1 MKYNL
6 RMCVWEITLACC
18 FSCKYCGSSGGKARE
33 NELTTE
39 EALSVADQLKELG
52 CRRVS
57 MIGGE
62 VFMRKDW
69 KQIVRRLTDQ
79 GVRVNIITNGFLFRD
94 ELIKDLKEAN
104 IESISVS
111 LDGPKEVHDK
121 YRQEG
126 SYDRA
131 VKALE
136 TLLSAGIPV
145 SVIST
150 LNSEN
155 VNTLEEMYS
164 LLRRYTIYAWQLQA
178 CSPMGNAAN
187 NGIDY
192 RFDMQEVIDFVTSHM
207 YEAPFAMG
215 VADNIGYFTEA
226 EGSIRGNLSGKA
238 YFRGCSAGLTSI
250 GIDSIGN
257 VRGCESM
264 YDEHFNEGNIRKESL
279 RTIWEDPD
287 RFAYNREFTKDKLT
301 GKCAECE
308 LGEYCGGG
316 CRSYNYFVH
325 KKIYESPFCAG
336 GAKISPDEQCE

>member
-1 MKYNL
+1 MSYNL

-18 FSCKYCGSSGGKARE
+18 FSCKYCGSAAGHVRD

-39 EALSVADQLKELG
+39 ECLSVADQLAELG

-62 VFMRKDW
+62 VFMRRDW
-69 KQIVRRLTDQ
+69 KQIVGRLT
-79 GVRVNIITNGFLFRD
+79 GHGIRVNIITNGFLFRE
-94 ELIKDLKEAN
+94 ELVNDLKEAN

-111 LDGPKEVHDK
+111 IDGPRQVHDK

-126 SYDRA
+126 SFDRA
-131 VKALE
+131 MKAVE
-136 TLLSAGIPV
+136 TLLSAGIAV

-155 VNTLEEMYS
+155 VKHLEEMFS

-187 NGIDY
+187 GGIDY
-192 RFDMQEVIDFVTSHM
+192 RFDMEQVIGFVARHM

-215 VADNIGYFTEA
+215 VADNIGYFTKE

-238 YFRGCSAGLTSI
+238 YFKGCSAGISSI
-250 GIDSIGN
+250 GIDSVGN

-264 YDEHFNEGNIRKESL
+264 YDPSFNEGNL
-279 RTIWEDPD
+279 RELTLREIWEDPD
-287 RFAYNREFTKDKLT
+287 RFAYNRKFTRDKLT
-301 GKCAECE
+301 GKCARCE
-308 LGEYCGGG
+308 LGEFCAGG

-325 KKIYESPFCAG
+325 GNIYESPFCAG
-336 GAKISPDEQCE
+336 GAKVNG

>member
-1 MKYNL
+1 MYNL
-6 RMCVWEITLACC
+6 KMCVWEITLACC

-39 EALSVADQLKELG
+39 ECLSVADQLHELG

-69 KQIVRRLTDQ
+69 KEIVKRLT
-79 GVRVNIITNGFLFRD
+79 GHGIRVNIITNGFTFR
-94 ELIKDLKEAN
+94 ESLINDLKEVN
-104 IESISVS
+104 IESVSVS
-111 LDGPKEVHDK
+111 LDGPREVHDK

-131 VKALE
+131 VRAIE
-136 TLLSAGIPV
+136 ALLSAGIPV

-155 VNTLEEMYS
+155 VNYLEEMYS
-164 LLRRYTIYAWQLQA
+164 LLRKYTIYAWQLQA

-187 NGIDY
+187 NGIAY
-192 RFDMQEVIDFVTSHM
+192 KFDMMGVIDFVCRHM

-226 EGSIRGNLSGKA
+226 EGSIRGNLSGRAFFK
-238 YFRGCSAGLTSI
+238 GCSAGISSI
-250 GIDSIGN
+250 GIDSAGN

-264 YDEHFNEGNIRKESL
+264 YDEHFNEGNLRKETL
-279 RTIWEDPD
+279 KEIWEDPD
-287 RFAYNREFTKDKLT
+287 RFVYNRKFTKDMLT

-325 KKIYESPFCAG
+325 GKIYESPFCAG
-336 GAKISPDEQCE
+336 GAKISE